1 MKFAQS
7 MILRSFGQKISPLT
21 KKHPISLKKFI
32 YFFIAFN
39 IAALSNSYSETT
51 KETYKQLS
59 IFNEVFNRVKERYV
73 EEVTDKELIEKA
85 LNGMLN
91 ALDPHSSFMSEDLFK
106 EMQIDTAG
114 AFGGLGIEITMEQG
128 FIKIISPIDDT
139 PAQKAGVESGDFITH
154 LDGQSVVGL
163 SIKEAVDIMRGEV
176 GKPITITIV
185 RGMKEPFDIVLK
197 RAIIKIQSVKHK
209 VIDDIGVLR
218 VTTFNEQT
226 TTGLKKIIKE
236 LESGETDI
244 KGYVLDL
251 RNNPGGLLDE
261 SISVSD
267 LFLEKGE
274 IVSVRGRDKQD
285 VQVYSAKKG
294 DIIKGKPLV
303 VLINQG
309 SASASEIVAGA
320 LQDHNRAPILGITS
334 FGKGSVQTIVPIDSG
349 AIRLTIAKY
358 YTPSGDSIQA
368 IGIEPDVVVPQAE
381 IKVLNELF
389 TFRESDYQDA
399 LTNETNDPNTKEEEL
414 KNLIDDDY
422 QLFRAIDAVKT
433 LVTVQK

>member
-1 MKFAQS
+1 

-39 IAALSNSYSETT
+39 IAALSNGYSETS

-399 LTNETNDPNTKEEEL
+399 LTNETKDPNAKEEEV

-433 LVTVQK
+433 LATVQK

>member
-1 MKFAQS
+1 

-197 RAIIKIQSVKHK
+197 RAVIKIQSVKHK

-236 LESGETDI
+236 LESGEIDI

-399 LTNETNDPNTKEEEL
+399 LTNETKDPNVKEEEV

-433 LVTVQK
+433 LATVQK

>member
-1 MKFAQS
+1 

-320 LQDHNRAPILGITS
+320 VQDHNRAPILGITS

-399 LTNETNDPNTKEEEL
+399 LTNETKDPNAKEEEV

-433 LVTVQK
+433 LATVQK